1 MKSRRVIFTVEV
13 ESNEPIKDLRANIRD
28 SLDWTVPPDGIMTEV
43 IQIQADVFK
52 SYFKKRS
59 NQEGGPC

>member
-1 MKSRRVIFTVEV
+1 MKSRRVTLTVEV
-13 ESNEPIKDLRANIRD
+13 DSNEGIADLKRGLKAYLEIA
-28 SLDWTVPPDGIMTEV
+28 DGQVTTKV